1 MKQYMCWTYKVYWTY
16 IVASKLPQDWVIQG
30 LTMGY
35 KVAYLVKTYSIP
47 PALVV
52 NRDQI
57 GVHLVPNGDKRIW
70 EPKGTKLCK
79 VTMVV

>member
-1 MKQYMCWTYKVYWTY
+1 MKQYMCWTYKVAT

-30 LTMGY
+30 LTMAY
-35 KVAYLVKTYSIP
+35 RVAYIVKTYSIP
-47 PALVV
+47 LALVV

-57 GVHLVPNGDKRIW
+57 GVHLVPNGGKRIW

-79 VTMVV
+79 C